1 MSNCSTCSPTLFVRI
16 CYHFVCSYSSILSAV
31 PSGTPVDVRVAAVTS
46 RSIRVVWSPPL
57 TDQQNG
63 LILHYVV
70 VVVAAQTRSTITLN
84 VSSNSTSIPDLHP
97 SYSYSIEVAAV
108 TISVG
113 PFSRSVSITTPDDGE
128 FGGSRC
134 IG

>member
-1 MSNCSTCSPTLFVRI
+1 M
-16 CYHFVCSYSSILSAV
+16 
-31 PSGTPVDVRVAAVTS
+31 
-46 RSIRVVWSPPL
+46 VWGPPP

-108 TISVG
+108 TVSVG
-113 PFSRSVSITTPDDGE
+113 PFSRSVSFTTPDDGE
-128 FGGSRC
+128 FCGSRC